1 MITIIEAI
9 SALNPGTKVSVTA
22 EDFEQITWHDGNP
35 TNITKDQ
42 IVTKQAELKTAYD
55 TTEYQ
60 RKRKEEYPS
69 IGDQLDMIYH
79 AGLGGDEFQEAI
91 KTVKEKYPKE

>member
-1 MITIIEAI
+1 MAHNLTAGAMYWKFPDHSISTQDNEITAFDPGPMPTQVEIDGYIVEYEA
-9 SALNPGTKVSVTA
+9 
-22 EDFEQITWHDGNP
+22 H
-35 TNITKDQ
+35 
-42 IVTKQAELKTAYD
+42 LKA
-55 TTEYQ
+55 TEYQ

-91 KTVKEKYPKE
+91 KIVKNKYPK